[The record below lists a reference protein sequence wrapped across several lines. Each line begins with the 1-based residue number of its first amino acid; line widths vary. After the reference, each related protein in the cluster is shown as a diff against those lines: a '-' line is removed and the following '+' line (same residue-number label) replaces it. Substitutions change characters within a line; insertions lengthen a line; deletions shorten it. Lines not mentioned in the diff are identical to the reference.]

1 MANYSKN
8 EAQEWAWEN
17 LKGQWT
23 TLVTPFDS
31 NNKIDEIGLRKN
43 ITYTQSLG
51 TKGAGCTW
59 GMGEFWSLSQ
69 NERKTVMDITSDE
82 SRSNWLIGSHISHT
96 SMVDMLDLADHA
108 QSTGFDLLIVAAPYM
123 VARTEEQV
131 IEWVSTLASHTNLA
145 IMFYNSPQFN
155 IVMSPQG
162 LNKLCQIPNVVGV
175 KEASFSQ
182 QTSIETHL
190 LVGNKAIISTPDEWI
205 YRKAESLGFK
215 QQVMFANTSDWRFD
229 TPNNNNYV
237 KFIDK
242 ASEGNIDW
250 NFYDKNIK
258 AIKDVSDKW
267 WGYTVK
273 KFGGA
278 LPLTLVKYW
287 GAVSY
292 THLRAHETLR

>member
-1 MANYSKN
+1 
-8 EAQEWAWEN
+8 
-17 LKGQWT
+17 
-23 TLVTPFDS
+23 
-31 NNKIDEIGLRKN
+31 
-43 ITYTQSLG
+43 
-51 TKGAGCTW
+51 
-59 GMGEFWSLSQ
+59 
-69 NERKTVMDITSDE
+69 
-82 SRSNWLIGSHISHT
+82 
-96 SMVDMLDLADHA
+96 
-108 QSTGFDLLIVAAPYM
+108 M

-287 GAVSY
+287 GELMGMASGGVRFPLFDL
-292 THLRAHETLR
+292 TDEEKIKLKEDLNILIK

>member
-1 MANYSKN
+1 
-8 EAQEWAWEN
+8 
-17 LKGQWT
+17 
-23 TLVTPFDS
+23 
-31 NNKIDEIGLRKN
+31 
-43 ITYTQSLG
+43 
-51 TKGAGCTW
+51 
-59 GMGEFWSLSQ
+59 
-69 NERKTVMDITSDE
+69 
-82 SRSNWLIGSHISHT
+82 
-96 SMVDMLDLADHA
+96 MVDMLDLADHA

-229 TPNNNNYV
+229 TPN
-237 KFIDK
+237 
-242 ASEGNIDW
+242 
-250 NFYDKNIK
+250 
-258 AIKDVSDKW
+258 
-267 WGYTVK
+267 T
-273 KFGGA
+273 
-278 LPLTLVKYW
+278 
-287 GAVSY
+287 VSY
-292 THLRAHETLR
+292 THLTLPPILVV